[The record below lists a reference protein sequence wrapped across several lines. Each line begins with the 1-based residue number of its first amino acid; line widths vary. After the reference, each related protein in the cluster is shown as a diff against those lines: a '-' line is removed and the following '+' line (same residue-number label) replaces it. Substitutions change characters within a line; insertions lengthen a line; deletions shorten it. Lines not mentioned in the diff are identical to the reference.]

1 MLIDNIEE
9 NVSCYRGDKDVPHP
23 DGKSNLI
30 TSFLDKTVQM
40 TDDCFIFGISIDL
53 EVPNMGK
60 LAEILGHPDEI
71 LPLVRWLT
79 RRGGVV
85 GSG

>member
-1 MLIDNIEE
+1 MT
-9 NVSCYRGDKDVPHP
+9 GDR
-23 DGKSNLI
+23 
-30 TSFLDKTVQM
+30 
-40 TDDCFIFGISIDL
+40 FIFGISIDL
-53 EVPNMGK
+53 EVLNMGK

-79 RRGGVV
+79 KRGGVV